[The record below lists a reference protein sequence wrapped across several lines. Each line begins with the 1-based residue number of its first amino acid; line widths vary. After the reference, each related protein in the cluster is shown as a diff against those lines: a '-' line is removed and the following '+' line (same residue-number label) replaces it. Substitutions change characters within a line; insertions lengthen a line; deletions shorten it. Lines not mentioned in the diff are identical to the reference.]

1 MSGNILI
8 PSNKQKKEKLGYSP
22 KNLKKKLLSFTPRI
36 SDAMKSLTGV
46 LSSQLQSA
54 STVYETQ
61 KKLLSDI
68 TSSNKMKNYAPKGKK
83 VLDKNKSKKSTSFL
97 KKAAKRMDN
106 KKINVKASPLLNT
119 KNKKTVGGKGK
130 ILRKK
135 IPLKNDVK
143 IEIKTQVKKN
153 SKIITKEIVLSEDQK
168 ISKLRIKVIRGL
180 LHTFKMARNLKKIGL
195 VKVGLNDFT
204 CVLVKKEF
212 NRQIS
217 DKKDAGGKANLD
229 NVSGSVENEN
239 RIKRIKKQM
248 EKNKFNTSAPKII
261 LSPQIIVPSEPELI
275 TNLDNKSYSTFSTS
289 TSTSSSSFYS
299 DKEKDIDDSIYK
311 HLRPDKNIDNDALT
325 DKDYDLAEELII
337 DEIGDESK
345 IFAVKNNRNLVLQ
358 TALNG
363 LSQKSV
369 DDLTEIAQL
378 S

>member
-1 MSGNILI
+1 MSGNVLI

-22 KNLKKKLLSFTPRI
+22 KNLRKKLLSFTPKI

-61 KKLLSDI
+61 KKILSDI
-68 TSSNKMKNYAPKGKK
+68 TSSKKMKNYAPKGKK
-83 VLDKNKSKKSTSFL
+83 VLDKNKLKKSTSFL

-106 KKINVKASPLLNT
+106 KKINIKSSPLLNT
-119 KNKKTVGGKGK
+119 KNKKTVK

-135 IPLKNDVK
+135 NPLENDVK
-143 IEIKTQVKKN
+143 IEIKTQVKKS
-153 SKIITKEIVLSEDQK
+153 SKIITKEIVVSEDQK
-168 ISKLRIKVIRGL
+168 ISKMRLKVIRGL
-180 LHTFKMARNLKKIGL
+180 LHTLKMARNLKKIGL

-212 NRQIS
+212 NKQIS
-217 DKKDAGGKANLD
+217 DKKDTGGKVNLD
-229 NVSGSVENEN
+229 NVSGSVENEK

-289 TSTSSSSFYS
+289 TSSSSFYS
-299 DKEKDIDDSIYK
+299 DIEKDIDDSIYK
-311 HLRPDKNIDNDALT
+311 HLRPDKNIDSDALT
-325 DKDYDLAEELII
+325 EKDYDLAEELTI